1 MLYPYKQCAHNGRPR
16 LLHLVIAERALGKPL
31 PAGAIVH
38 HMDEDS
44 RNNEPTNLVICP
56 DQAYHM
62 LLHRR
67 ARALDEC
74 GHADWRK
81 CNFCGRYD
89 APEAMSFIAASS
101 SAFHRSCRAT
111 YERERQRRR
120 RS

>member
-1 MLYPYKQCAHNGRPR
+1 MPDARYQQRKRGAGMTTEHV
-16 LLHLVIAERALGKPL
+16 LVAERALGRRL
-31 PAGAIVH
+31 PTGAVVH
-38 HMDEDS
+38 HVDENP
-44 RNNEPTNLVICP
+44 RNNVPTNLVICP

-89 APEAMSFIAASS
+89 SPESIDTAGNS

-111 YERERQRRR
+111 YERERRQRTA
-120 RS
+120 